1 MARQKITDSTDEL
14 PEITEKE
21 MAFCRL
27 LVEENITA
35 SNAYRQAIEPECDKQ
50 RAWNASHRLKADKRI
65 QQFINYLRAEAGKA
79 TSCTLI
85 EHMQELE
92 RLRNVAEASG
102 NLGAAVQAE
111 QLRGKV
117 TGHYV
122 DQIKNVA
129 EDMDDKGLVEAIG
142 KLLGPVFAK
151 EAAKKLGLESVTL
164 Q

>member
-1 MARQKITDSTDEL
+1 MARQKITEGIDEL

-35 SNAYRQAIEPECDKQ
+35 SAAYRQAMEPDCGQQ

-65 QQFINYLRAEAGKA
+65 QQFINFLRAEAGKA

-92 RLRNVAEASG
+92 RLRNAAEASG

-117 TGHYV
+117 AGHYV
-122 DQIKNVA
+122 ERFKDETELMTDYDLIGVIRKALGDEVA
-129 EDMDDKGLVEAIG
+129 DKAMEA
-142 KLLGPVFAK
+142 LGHAK
-151 EAAKKLGLESVTL
+151 H
-164 Q
+164 